1 MAEIDS
7 NDQLLK
13 QTSSFAFSQ
22 GTIMR
27 SVVPLNEVNQIST
40 RCVLTDYAQ
49 VVWRQ
54 EYFLKLDDIGVGA
67 AQPLIDD
74 LTTCCL
80 HTASQ
85 LQP

>member
-1 MAEIDS
+1 MAEINS

-54 EYFLKLDDIGVGA
+54 EHFLKLDDIGVGA

-85 LQP
+85 VHP